1 MGAGVGGVEAG
12 GEDEVGAVWNT
23 EGEGGLSGQAGGLSG
38 RAGGSSDVTDP
49 SPP

>member
-23 EGEGGLSGQAGGLSG
+23 EGEGGLTEDKRGLQRSNK
-38 RAGGSSDVTDP
+38 DYIQ
-49 SPP
+49 